1 MTAFNAEVAACYSDS
16 GTNWLLV
23 RAVNST
29 RIVGMR
35 VEIVGA
41 LAAFQSGKTSSI
53 LVGTATILFWN
64 SIALFPS
71 HISPAISFT
80 SHHGFCVDSAVSK
93 ICALP
98 ATADMRLVVRTGR

>member
-64 SIALFPS
+64 SIALFCFAHFACHFIHIPS
-71 HISPAISFT
+71 RVLH
-80 SHHGFCVDSAVSK
+80 
-93 ICALP
+93 
-98 ATADMRLVVRTGR
+98 